1 MESIDQGPDQFLP
14 SLLVALIA
22 ELFLSGQ
29 EVFKYTHTHTH
40 TCSLFKQDSPFIVYK
55 VKGKKTVVDSVGGRA
70 NDNVLIKP

>member
-29 EVFKYTHTHTH
+29 EVFKYTHTHAL
-40 TCSLFKQDSPFIVYK
+40 SLSRTLPSLC
-55 VKGKKTVVDSVGGRA
+55 TR
-70 NDNVLIKP
+70 

>member
-40 TCSLFKQDSPFIVYK
+40 THTHMLSL
-55 VKGKKTVVDSVGGRA
+55 
-70 NDNVLIKP
+70 